1 MLPVVF
7 LFYSVATKA
16 AAIGASTKHRLVH
29 PMLLKEIFTAA
40 YDAAAAAAAK
50 T

>member
-1 MLPVVF
+1 MPVVF
-7 LFYSVATKA
+7 LFYSATKA
-16 AAIGASTKHRLVH
+16 AAFGASTKHRLVH

-40 YDAAAAAAAK
+40 YGAAAAAAK

>member
-7 LFYSVATKA
+7 LFYSATKA

-40 YDAAAAAAAK
+40 YGAAAK

>member
-1 MLPVVF
+1 MPVVF
-7 LFYSVATKA
+7 LFYSATKAA

-40 YDAAAAAAAK
+40 YGAAAAAK

>member
-7 LFYSVATKA
+7 LFYSATKA